1 MAEKRMFA
9 KTIIDSD
16 LFLDMP
22 VTAQLLYFHLCMRA
36 DDDGFINN
44 PKRIMRDVRCADDD
58 MKMLIAKDYVIP
70 FESGV
75 IVIKH
80 WRLHNYIQRDR
91 YKPSLCDEKNL
102 LTTNKNKVYER
113 MDTECIQIGNRLDT
127 ECIQIDNKMDT
138 ECVQIGD
145 TDKIRLDKNRED
157 KNRLDKSREDEDKM
171 TDSIGQKCSMDSNKG
186 KEKHSV
192 TCSPELAEAL
202 NAFADHRKKLKKPMT
217 DRAKELML
225 SKLSKM
231 ARTEQEQIAILNQ
244 SIVNGWQGIFPLGG
258 ERKQNQAKQS
268 SADMADDVIRM
279 MEERGM
285 LNDTRGANENDTNA
299 GGVPSW
305 FS

>member
-44 PKRIMRDVRCADDD
+44 PKRIMRDVRCSDDD

-113 MDTECIQIGNRLDT
+113 MDTECIQIDNKMDT

-157 KNRLDKSREDEDKM
+157 KIRLEKDREDKDNM
-171 TDSIGQKCSMDSNKG
+171 SDSIGQKCPMDSNKG
-186 KEKHSV
+186 EVDK

-202 NAFADHRKKLKKPMT
+202 NAFAEHRKKLKKPMT

-231 ARTEQEQIAILNQ
+231 ARTEAEQIAILNQ
-244 SIVNGWQGIFPLGG
+244 SIVNGWQGVFPLGG
-258 ERKQNQAKQS
+258 ERKQNQDKQS
-268 SADMADDVIRM
+268 AADMADDVIRM
-279 MEERGM
+279 MNERGM
-285 LNDTRGANENDTNA
+285 LNDTGGANENDSNA
-299 GGVPSW
+299 GSVPSW
-305 FS
+305 FSE

>member
-1 MAEKRMFA
+1 MAGKRMFA

-44 PKRIMRDVRCADDD
+44 PKRIMRDIRCSDDD
-58 MKMLIAKDYVIP
+58 MKVLIAKDFVIP

-80 WRLHNYIQRDR
+80 WRLHNYIQKDR
-91 YKPSLCDEKNL
+91 YKPSLCDEKDL

-113 MDTECIQIGNRLDT
+113 MDTECIQI
-127 ECIQIDNKMDT
+127 DNKMDT
-138 ECVQIGD
+138 DCIQIGDKMDTDCIQIGD
-145 TDKIRLDKNRED
+145 TDKSRLDKNRVD
-157 KNRLDKSREDEDKM
+157 KSRLDKSREDEDK
-171 TDSIGQKCSMDSNKG
+171 
-186 KEKHSV
+186 
-192 TCSPELAEAL
+192 TCSPALAEAL
-202 NAFADHRKKLKKPMT
+202 AAFAEHRKKLKKPMT

-244 SIVNGWQGIFPLGG
+244 SIVNGWQGVFPLGG
-258 ERKQNQAKQS
+258 ERKQKQAKQS
-268 SADMADDVIRM
+268 AADMADDVIQM
-279 MEERGM
+279 MGERGM
-285 LNDTRGANENDTNA
+285 LDDTRGANEDDSNA
-299 GGVPSW
+299 GSVPSW

>member
-44 PKRIMRDVRCADDD
+44 PKRIMRDVRCSDDD
-58 MKMLIAKDYVIP
+58 MKMLIAKEYVIP

-91 YKPSLCDEKNL
+91 YKPTLCDEINL

-113 MDTECIQIGNRLDT
+113 MDTECIQIGNKMDT
-127 ECIQIDNKMDT
+127 DCIQIDNKMDT
-138 ECVQIGD
+138 DCIQIGD

-157 KNRLDKSREDEDKM
+157 KIRLDKNREEKDNM
-171 TDSIGQKCSMDSNKG
+171 SDSIGQKCPMDSNKG
-186 KEKHSV
+186 EVDK

-202 NAFADHRKKLKKPMT
+202 AAFAEHRKKLKKPMT

-231 ARTEQEQIAILNQ
+231 ASTPEEQIAILNQ
-244 SIVNGWQGIFPLGG
+244 SIVNGWQGVFPLGG

-268 SADMADDVIRM
+268 AADMADDVIRM
-279 MEERGM
+279 MDERGM
-285 LNDTRGANENDTNA
+285 LDDAGGKKDDDSNA

-305 FS
+305 FSA

>member
-44 PKRIMRDVRCADDD
+44 PKRIMRDIRCSDDD
-58 MKMLIAKDYVIP
+58 MKVLIAKNFVIP

-102 LTTNKNKVYER
+102 LTINKNKVYER

-127 ECIQIDNKMDT
+127 ECIQIGDKMDT

-157 KNRLDKSREDEDKM
+157 KNRLDKSREEKDKVS
-171 TDSIGQKCSMDSNKG
+171 DSIGQKCPMDSNKG
-186 KEKHSV
+186 EENK

-202 NAFADHRKKLKKPMT
+202 AAFAEHRKKLKKPMT
-217 DRAKELML
+217 DYAKELL
-225 SKLSKM
+225 LKKLKKL
-231 ARTEQEQIAILNQ
+231 AKTEKEQIAILNQ
-244 SIVNGWQGIFPLGG
+244 SIENGWQGVFPLGG
-258 ERKQNQAKQS
+258 DRGQRNQRQS
-268 SADMADDVIRM
+268 AADMADDVIRM
-279 MEERGM
+279 MNERGM
-285 LNDTRGANENDTNA
+285 LNDTGGANENDTNA

-305 FS
+305 FSA

>member
-1 MAEKRMFA
+1 MIHFFSDEVALEVGVNGAIILNHLHYWVKKNADNEMNYHDGYFWTYNSIAAYKKQFPFWSERTIYRLLRELEVNGYVKTSNYNQSAYDRTKWYALTEKSV
-9 KTIIDSD
+9 KLLEPTIGQEYKNSQDNVTETTLTDCQNDITQSD
-16 LFLDMP
+16 NVHLDK
-22 VTAQLLYFHLCMRA
+22 LYKSTL
-36 DDDGFINN
+36 
-44 PKRIMRDVRCADDD
+44 
-58 MKMLIAKDYVIP
+58 
-70 FESGV
+70 
-75 IVIKH
+75 
-80 WRLHNYIQRDR
+80 
-91 YKPSLCDEKNL
+91 
-102 LTTNKNKVYER
+102 NKNKHKE
-113 MDTECIQIGNRLDT
+113 
-127 ECIQIDNKMDT
+127 KH
-138 ECVQIGD
+138 
-145 TDKIRLDKNRED
+145 
-157 KNRLDKSREDEDKM
+157 
-171 TDSIGQKCSMDSNKG
+171 

-202 NAFADHRKKLKKPMT
+202 NAFAEHRKKLKKPMT

-299 GGVPSW
+299 GSVPSW
-305 FS
+305 FSEQ

>member
-44 PKRIMRDVRCADDD
+44 PKRIMRDVRCSDDD
-58 MKMLIAKDYVIP
+58 IKVLVAKNFVIP

-80 WRLHNYIQRDR
+80 WRLHNYIQKDR
-91 YKPSLCDEKNL
+91 YKPSLCGEKNL

-113 MDTECIQIGNRLDT
+113 MDTECIQIG
-127 ECIQIDNKMDT
+127 
-138 ECVQIGD
+138 D
-145 TDKIRLDKNRED
+145 TDKIRVDKNRVD
-157 KNRLDKSREDEDKM
+157 KNRVDKEQDK
-171 TDSIGQKCSMDSNKG
+171 
-186 KEKHSV
+186 

-202 NAFADHRKKLKKPMT
+202 AAFAEHRKKLKKPMT

-244 SIVNGWQGIFPLGG
+244 SIMNGWQGVFPLGG
-258 ERKQNQAKQS
+258 DKH
-268 SADMADDVIRM
+268 
-279 MEERGM
+279 
-285 LNDTRGANENDTNA
+285 DT
-299 GGVPSW
+299 GGHSYKEQPKAESNNSGIDWSVYDG
-305 FS
+305 

>member
-44 PKRIMRDVRCADDD
+44 PKRIMRDVRCSDDD
-58 MKMLIAKDYVIP
+58 MKMLIAKDFVIP

-91 YKPSLCDEKNL
+91 YKPTLCDEINL

-127 ECIQIDNKMDT
+127 EC
-138 ECVQIGD
+138 VQIGN

-157 KNRLDKSREDEDKM
+157 KSRLDKSREE
-171 TDSIGQKCSMDSNKG
+171 NK
-186 KEKHSV
+186 
-192 TCSPELAEAL
+192 TCSPELADAL
-202 NAFADHRKKLKKPMT
+202 NAFAEHRKKLKKPMT
-217 DRAKELML
+217 DYAK
-225 SKLSKM
+225 KLLLKKLQKL
-231 ARTEQEQIAILNQ
+231 AKTEQEQIAILNQ
-244 SIVNGWQGIFPLGG
+244 SIENGWQGVFPLGG

-268 SADMADDVIRM
+268 AADMASDVIRM
-279 MEERGM
+279 MDERGM
-285 LNDTRGANENDTNA
+285 LDDAGGKKDDDTNA

-305 FS
+305 FSA

>member
-44 PKRIMRDVRCADDD
+44 PKRIMRDVRCSDDD
-58 MKMLIAKDYVIP
+58 MKVLVAKDYVIP

-80 WRLHNYIQRDR
+80 WRLHNYIQKDR

-113 MDTECIQIGNRLDT
+113 LYTD
-127 ECIQIDNKMDT
+127 CIQIDNKMDT

-145 TDKIRLDKNRED
+145 TDKIRLDKNR
-157 KNRLDKSREDEDKM
+157 LDKSRLDSSVSADTPTTPPKKPKKKFVPPSYEEVKAYIDEKRLNVDAQKFF
-171 TDSIGQKCSMDSNKG
+171 DYYEAGDWHDGNGKAVKSWKQKCLTWDKHDTSSHSYKEQPKAESNNSG
-186 KEKHSV
+186 IDWSV
-192 TCSPELAEAL
+192 Y
-202 NAFADHRKKLKKPMT
+202 D
-217 DRAKELML
+217 
-225 SKLSKM
+225 
-231 ARTEQEQIAILNQ
+231 
-244 SIVNGWQGIFPLGG
+244 G
-258 ERKQNQAKQS
+258 
-268 SADMADDVIRM
+268 
-279 MEERGM
+279 
-285 LNDTRGANENDTNA
+285 
-299 GGVPSW
+299 
-305 FS
+305 

>member
-44 PKRIMRDVRCADDD
+44 PKRIMRDVRCSDDD

-91 YKPSLCDEKNL
+91 YKPTLCDEKNL

-113 MDTECIQIGNRLDT
+113 MDTGCIQIGNRLDT

-145 TDKIRLDKNRED
+145 TDKSRLDKNRED
-157 KNRLDKSREDEDKM
+157 KSRLDKSREDE
-171 TDSIGQKCSMDSNKG
+171 GNKG
-186 KEKHSV
+186 EENK

-202 NAFADHRKKLKKPMT
+202 NAFAEHRKKLKKPMT
-217 DRAKELML
+217 DYAK
-225 SKLSKM
+225 KLLLKKLQKL
-231 ARTEQEQIAILNQ
+231 AKTEQEQIAILNQ
-244 SIVNGWQGIFPLGG
+244 SIENGWQGVFPLGG
-258 ERKQNQAKQS
+258 DRGQRNQRQS
-268 SADMADDVIRM
+268 AADMASDVIRM
-279 MEERGM
+279 MDERGM
-285 LNDTRGANENDTNA
+285 LDDAGGKKDDDSNA
-299 GGVPSW
+299 GSVPSW

>member
-44 PKRIMRDVRCADDD
+44 PKRIMRDVRCSDDD

-80 WRLHNYIQRDR
+80 WRLHNYIQKDR

-113 MDTECIQIGNRLDT
+113 MDTECIQI
-127 ECIQIDNKMDT
+127 DNKMDT
-138 ECVQIGD
+138 ECIQIGD
-145 TDKIRLDKNRED
+145 TDKNRLD
-157 KNRLDKSREDEDKM
+157 KNRLDKNRLDKNRLDKDKM
-171 TDSIGQKCSMDSNKG
+171 SDSIGQKCPMDRENK
-186 KEKHSV
+186 
-192 TCSPELAEAL
+192 TCSPELEDAL
-202 NAFADHRKKLKKPMT
+202 NAFAEHRKKLKKPMT

-258 ERKQNQAKQS
+258 ERKQKQAKQS
-268 SADMADDVIRM
+268 AADMADDVIRM
-279 MEERGM
+279 MNERGM
-285 LNDTRGANENDTNA
+285 LNDTRGENENDTNA

-305 FS
+305 FSE

>member
-44 PKRIMRDVRCADDD
+44 PKRIMRDVRCSDDD
-58 MKMLIAKDYVIP
+58 MKMLIAKDFVIP

-91 YKPSLCDEKNL
+91 YKPTLCDEINL

-113 MDTECIQIGNRLDT
+113 MDTECIQIDNKMDTECVQIGNRL
-127 ECIQIDNKMDT
+127 DT

-157 KNRLDKSREDEDKM
+157 KSRLDKSREDEDKM
-171 TDSIGQKCSMDSNKG
+171 SDSIVQKCPMGSNKG
-186 KEKHSV
+186 EGNK
-192 TCSPELAEAL
+192 TCSPELADAL
-202 NAFADHRKKLKKPMT
+202 NAFAEHRKKLKKPMT

-231 ARTEQEQIAILNQ
+231 ASTEQEQIAILNQ

>member
-44 PKRIMRDVRCADDD
+44 PKRIMRDVRCSDDD

-80 WRLHNYIQRDR
+80 WRLHNYIQKDR

-113 MDTECIQIGNRLDT
+113 MDTECIQIDNKMDT

-138 ECVQIGD
+138 ECIQIGD
-145 TDKIRLDKNRED
+145 TDKNRLD
-157 KNRLDKSREDEDKM
+157 KNRLDKNRLDKNRLDKDKM
-171 TDSIGQKCSMDSNKG
+171 SDSIGQKCPMDRENK
-186 KEKHSV
+186 
-192 TCSPELAEAL
+192 TCSPELEDAL
-202 NAFADHRKKLKKPMT
+202 NAFAEHRKKLKKPMT

-258 ERKQNQAKQS
+258 ERKQKQAKQS
-268 SADMADDVIRM
+268 AADMADDVIRM
-279 MEERGM
+279 MNERGM
-285 LNDTRGANENDTNA
+285 LNDTRGENENDTNA

-305 FS
+305 FSE